1 MIIVLKGLP
10 ASGKSTQAKKLVAD
24 NPGKYKRIN
33 KDELRAMLDVSHWS
47 KTNEK
52 FVLETRDFL
61 IRQALKDGLI
71 PIVDDTNLHPK
82 HIEKFREIAEE
93 FNSAIQIMDFD
104 TPVFECIKRDLQ
116 RHNPVG
122 GKVIVSM
129 FNQFVRPTIKTRPE
143 LPNAIICDID
153 GTIAK
158 MNGRHPFEW
167 HRVGEDIPQKNII
180 EILKKFAPDTT
191 ILLMSGRDGVCRPET
206 EKWLLSNDVPFAHL
220 FMRGEGDNRKD
231 DIVKME
237 LYETNIQDRYNI
249 RFVLDDRNQVVDM
262 WRSIGLTCLQVDY
275 GDF

>member
-1 MIIVLKGLP
+1 MIIALRGLP
-10 ASGKSTQAKKLVAD
+10 ASGKSTYARELIAA

-33 KDELRAMLDVSHWS
+33 KDDLRAMLDISHWS

-82 HIEKFREIAEE
+82 HIEKFYEIDKEVKVID
-93 FNSAIQIMDFD
+93 FN

-116 RHNPVG
+116 RPNPVG

-129 FNQFVRPTIKTRPE
+129 FNQFVKPTIETKGE

-167 HRVGEDIPQKNII
+167 HRVGEDIPQNNVIDILNKFNSQNTDII
-180 EILKKFAPDTT
+180 
-191 ILLMSGRDGVCRPET
+191 LMSGRDGVCRPET
-206 EKWLLSNDVPFAHL
+206 EGWLIDNKVPFDHL
-220 FMRGEGDNRKD
+220 YMREENDNRKD

-237 LYETNIQDRYNI
+237 LYRKNIHDKYNI
-249 RFVLDDRNQVVDM
+249 LFVLDDRNQVVDM